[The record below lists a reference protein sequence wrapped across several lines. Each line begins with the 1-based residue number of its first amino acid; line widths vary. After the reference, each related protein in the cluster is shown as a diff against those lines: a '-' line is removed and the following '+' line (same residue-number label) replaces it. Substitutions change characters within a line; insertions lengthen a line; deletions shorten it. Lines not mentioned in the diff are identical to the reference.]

1 MPTLEDVRAARE
13 RIRGEV
19 SVTPCAPSRVFD
31 DLVPGRL
38 HFKFENLHRT
48 GSFKE
53 RGALNRLLHLDPDER
68 KRGVITASAGNH
80 AQAVAFHATRLG
92 IPSTIVMPEP
102 TPLIKVSNTRKHGGN
117 VILHG
122 QRFSQAIEH
131 SEHLQRTRDLVMVH
145 AYNDDIVVA
154 GQGTIGLELAEQVPE
169 VDVVVV
175 PIGGGG
181 VISGTALALKSLKPG
196 VRVVGVEVEAAPS
209 ARLSRDAGRI
219 VEVETAETL
228 ADGIAVKR
236 LGEVTFPLI
245 EKYVDDIVVVGEDE
259 IARAILLL
267 LEREKTVVEGA
278 GAAPLAALLSG
289 RVSVSEDDS
298 VVAVLCGGNIDVNI
312 ISRIIDRGLVDD
324 GRLARLV
331 ITVRDRPGSLAHLTR
346 KVAEVGANVL
356 EVAHQ
361 RAFADI
367 SVGDVEIV
375 MHLETRG
382 RDHVEEIIRALR
394 TDGTRVR
401 EAVLPSRAV
410 ARGARAG
417 GGRTEAD
424 AGQADSAG

>member
-1 MPTLEDVRAARE
+1 MLTLDDIRAARE
-13 RIRGEV
+13 RIRDEV
-19 SVTPCAPSRVFD
+19 IVTPCTPSMVFD

-53 RGALNRLLHLDPDER
+53 RGAVNRLSHLDDEER
-68 KRGVITASAGNH
+68 RRGVIAASAGNH

-92 IPSTIVMPEP
+92 IPSTIVMPET
-102 TPLIKVSNTRKHGGN
+102 TPLIKVSNTRRHGAE

-122 QRFSQAIEH
+122 QRFSVAIEH
-131 SEHLQRTRDLVMVH
+131 SEELQRERGLVMVH
-145 AYNDDIVVA
+145 AYNDELVVA
-154 GQGTIGLELAEQVPE
+154 GQGTIGLELAEQVPD

-181 VISGTALALKSLKPG
+181 VISGTAVALKALRPE

-219 VEVETAETL
+219 VEVETADTL

-289 RVSVSEDDS
+289 HIPVDEDES
-298 VVAVLCGGNIDVNI
+298 VVAVLCGGNIDVNM

-331 ITVRDRPGSLAHLTR
+331 ITVPDRPGSLARLTR
-346 KVAEVGANVL
+346 KVADAGANVL

-382 RDHVEEIIRALR
+382 RDHVEEIIGALKGE
-394 TDGTRVR
+394 GTPVR
-401 EAVLPSRAV
+401 EAVLPSRAAAG
-410 ARGARAG
+410 ARGIRKDQEPGA
-417 GGRTEAD
+417 
-424 AGQADSAG
+424 S